1 MEWVLQITL
10 GIFAVIIAALVITN
24 WKKIMGWGFALRRF
38 YHEVIIEMKKVSWPT
53 RDDVVNST
61 IVVGVATIF
70 LVIVIGAADWALG
83 NVVASLFHVGK

>member
-24 WKKIMGWGFALRRF
+24 WKKIAGWGTGLRRF

-53 RDDVVNST
+53 RDEVVNST
-61 IVVGVATIF
+61 IIVGVATVF
-70 LVIVIGAADWALG
+70 LVIIIGAADWALG
-83 NVVASLFHVGK
+83 NAVGALFHVGK